1 MLNNKE
7 EEKPR
12 IYIYMLVEY
21 WKALREKNKRKK
33 WGGMPGGMWLSQKE
47 TRHLISLLPF
57 RLFFFDQK

>member
-1 MLNNKE
+1 
-7 EEKPR
+7 
-12 IYIYMLVEY
+12 MLVEY